1 MIEVTSDWQTVD
13 RSLAELENSW
23 SVLMMASSWAM
34 MANSWAMFSS
44 AGKQLGGVQHCWQNS
59 LNIIGILMDDNN

>member
-23 SVLMMASSWAM
+23 SVFDHMVASSWAM

-44 AGKQLGGVQHCWQNS
+44 AGKQLGGVRHCWQTV
-59 LNIIGILMDDNN
+59 LI

>member
-13 RSLAELENSW
+13 RSLAEIETVGPCLA
-23 SVLMMASSWAM
+23 MMASSWAM

-44 AGKQLGGVQHCWQNS
+44 AGKQLGGVRHCWQTV
-59 LNIIGILMDDNN
+59 GI